1 MTLGA
6 WGVMTLQEEDVTPHG
21 EEICSLDMFT
31 STYERGS
38 TRFVSLIV
46 SRILL
51 TTAAEEDTP
60 SYKSSPSGFML
71 G

>member
-1 MTLGA
+1 
-6 WGVMTLQEEDVTPHG
+6 MTLQEGAVTPHG
-21 EEICSLDMFT
+21 EGFYFLDMFT

-38 TRFVSLIV
+38 TQFVRLIV

-51 TTAAEEDTP
+51 TTAAGNDTP